1 MKFFT
6 DIEAVLCVWDGQKL
20 IEIRNEIETNDPA
33 MIALLKSAGLRH
45 EGEEPAAEPPYMSP
59 EIPPEAPPEEPSSDK
74 SLDKMTYQELRALAK
89 KREIEGF
96 HKLNTEELREVLK
109 GGGNDGGNKEA
120 ESDTDKEGD

>member
-20 IEIRNEIETNDPA
+20 IEIHNEIETNDPA

-74 SLDKMTYQELRALAK
+74 SLDELTYKELRALAK
-89 KREIEGF
+89 ERKIEDYY
-96 HKLNTEELREVLK
+96 KMNAEELREALR
-109 GGGNDGGNKEA
+109 
-120 ESDTDKEGD
+120 EGE